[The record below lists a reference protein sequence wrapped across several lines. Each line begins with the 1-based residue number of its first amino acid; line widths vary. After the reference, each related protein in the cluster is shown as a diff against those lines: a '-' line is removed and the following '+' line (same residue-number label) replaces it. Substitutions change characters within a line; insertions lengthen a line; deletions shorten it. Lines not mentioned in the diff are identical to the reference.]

1 MNVIG
6 DAHGVSKMS
15 VSLLTCKHTISTVIM
30 NLKLTRVDTK
40 IGLACSMLY
49 YIYLCKYVLIFISD
63 NGIKGWLST
72 HRTGLSLHFLNVP
85 VLSEEPF
92 TRVFVCLFLTFVF
105 FCQNEVFPWIFS
117 SGFGVF
123 TFIFAL
129 SRGTCR
135 SPCSMGIC
143 PLLKTVGRSLYE
155 TLYFC
160 GSLSNGNLFHI
171 SIFFIWKTRSR
182 SNCICKTDW

>member
-1 MNVIG
+1 MSDQQIIRNYRLDREGIYTLCDKLREDLEKSIKRSRSLPVSLQIVIALRYYSSGSYMNVIG

-30 NLKLTRVDTK
+30 NLKVTRVGTK

-92 TRVFVCLFLTFVF
+92 ARVFVCLFLTFVF
-105 FCQNEVFPWIFS
+105 FLSEWSLPFDIF
-117 SGFGVF
+117 
-123 TFIFAL
+123 
-129 SRGTCR
+129 
-135 SPCSMGIC
+135 
-143 PLLKTVGRSLYE
+143 
-155 TLYFC
+155 
-160 GSLSNGNLFHI
+160 
-171 SIFFIWKTRSR
+171 
-182 SNCICKTDW
+182 